1 MIGPGITIRGKISGE
16 EDLDV
21 EGRVEGSIRLT
32 ENLKVAEGAVVA
44 AEVEA
49 RNVDVSGRIMGD
61 ITVTESIVIE
71 ADAVVVGDI
80 TTPRLHIADGARY
93 KGKVT
98 MDFDIPGIDTAA
110 ATGRNAPA
118 TGRRR

>member
-1 MIGPGITIRGKISGE
+1 MIGPGTTIRGKITGE

-21 EGRVEGSIRLT
+21 EGRIEGSIRLT
-32 ENLKVAEGAVVA
+32 ENLKVAASAVIA

-49 RNVDVSGRIMGD
+49 RNVDVAGRIIGN
-61 ITVTESIVIE
+61 VTAAEMMTIDAE
-71 ADAVVVGDI
+71 AVVVGDI

-98 MDFDIPGIDTAA
+98 MDFEIPGVE
-110 ATGRNAPA
+110 TGSKAPPPPPA
-118 TGRRR
+118 RRR